1 MKLPPLPILG
11 WLLLGAVQ
19 IWGLLIGW
27 RTPGLVSSY
36 AWMRPWLLLP
46 FLLLGLV
53 LWRVPTS
60 FWRRLVFD
68 SSGKIFYGT
77 LALLGFAFYVLVTH
91 AVYGGLPRIDD
102 GVAAVFQSK
111 IFLSGHLV
119 LPPPPEPD
127 FFKLNC
133 TIGPWSDTE
142 HGLNWWCSMYPP
154 GWSTVAMPFVAT
166 GTERFLN
173 PLLGGLL
180 IVAVGWLGRELFT
193 PRTGR
198 VAALMMLGSP
208 FLATIA
214 GTHLSHVLTALCI
227 TVCAASVWR
236 LISLGDTD
244 SANHSANNSANK
256 SAKATVSAGLGWGAL
271 AGFAF
276 HLSFVTRPVTT
287 LMLGGLI
294 GIMVLARW
302 RSALRVWQGVILA
315 GVIGAAAAGT
325 LGWYQANTTGDWK
338 TAGHHPGMGKWGTLG
353 FGVIAEITET
363 DPLGWKHT
371 PTKSVRH
378 TLGRL
383 QGADEKAIGWPIG
396 LFALCLLPWAL
407 RLEGRW
413 RWKVVWLGCFPLLL
427 LSFFALFWYEEVYW
441 RGRYLFAGL
450 PFLILPAAWALS
462 EVAAGPRANRAWR
475 AVLAFGAA
483 FVIAVALPAELL
495 KFGPHHGDVDGHLVR
510 LVEQAGIGKPG
521 ADGETRQA
529 IVFVKS
535 VGLGSDEFDGKNDYY
550 ATGFMHNDIGLEND
564 IVYVQDLGERNP
576 ELLAHFPNRQAYYY
590 TLDRVLFAAELS
602 DASGRVLASA
612 FPNAE

>member
-1 MKLPPLPILG
+1 MKRLSVPLLG
-11 WLLLGAVQ
+11 WVLLGAVQ

-27 RTPGLVSSY
+27 RTPELVSSY
-36 AWMRPWLLLP
+36 AWSRPGFPWLLLIW
-46 FLLLGLV
+46 LVLGLI

-60 FWRRLVFD
+60 FWRRLLFD
-68 SSGKIFYGT
+68 SSGKVFYGT
-77 LALLGFAFYVLVTH
+77 LAVLGFALYVLVSH
-91 AVYGGLPRIDD
+91 LVYGGVPRIDD

-127 FFKLNC
+127 FFRLNC
-133 TIGPWSDTE
+133 TIGPWSDTD

-166 GTERFLN
+166 GTERFFN
-173 PLLGGLL
+173 PMLGGFL
-180 IVAVGWLGRELFT
+180 IVAVGWLGRALFN

-208 FLATIA
+208 FLAAIA

-227 TVCAASVWR
+227 TICAASVWR
-236 LISLGDTD
+236 LISLGD
-244 SANHSANNSANK
+244 AHGHSYN
-256 SAKATVSAGLGWGAL
+256 AKISTGLGWGAL
-271 AGFAF
+271 AGLAF
-276 HLSFVTRPVTT
+276 HLAFVTRPVTT

-302 RSALRVWQGVILA
+302 RSALRVWHGVILA
-315 GVIGAAAAGT
+315 GIIGAAAAGT

-338 TAGHHPGMGKWGTLG
+338 TAGHHPGMGKWGKLG
-353 FGVIAEITET
+353 FGVVAEITET

-378 TLGRL
+378 SLGRL
-383 QGADEKAIGWPIG
+383 QGADKKAIGWPIG

-413 RWKVVWLGCFPLLL
+413 RWKVVWLTCFPLLL

-450 PFLILPAAWALS
+450 PFLILPAAWTFAEL
-462 EVAAGPRANRAWR
+462 AGARANRGWR
-475 AVLAFGAA
+475 AFLAFGAA

-495 KFGPHHGDVDGHLVR
+495 KFGLHHGDVESHLVR
-510 LVEQAGIGKPG
+510 LVEQANIGKPG
-521 ADGETRQA
+521 PDGETRKA
-529 IVFVKS
+529 IVFVKAE
-535 VGLGSDEFDGKNDYY
+535 GLGSAEFDGKNDFF
-550 ATGFMHNDIGLEND
+550 ATGFMQNDIALEND
-564 IVYVQDLGERNP
+564 ILYVQDLGERNP
-576 ELLAHFPNRQAYYY
+576 ELLRHFPDREPYYY
-590 TLDRVLFAAELS
+590 LLDRILFSAELS
-602 DASGRVLASA
+602 DASGRVLSSA
-612 FPNAE
+612 FPNAQ